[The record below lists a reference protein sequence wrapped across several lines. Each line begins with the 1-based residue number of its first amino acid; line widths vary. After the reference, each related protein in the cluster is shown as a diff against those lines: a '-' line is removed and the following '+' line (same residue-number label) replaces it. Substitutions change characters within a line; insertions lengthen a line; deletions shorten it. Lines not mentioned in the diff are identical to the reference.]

1 MEGETKAEA
10 MHRLRT
16 DGRWAE
22 ATEYRNQ
29 MRKQFK
35 GDGKTRAEA
44 GEREREAARV
54 SGGILAMVQGAC
66 RD

>member
-22 ATEYRNQ
+22 ATEYRNA
-29 MRKQFK
+29 MREQFK
-35 GDGKTRAEA
+35 GDGKTRGEA
-44 GEREREAARV
+44 GDLAWAAMIERYP
-54 SGGILAMVQGAC
+54 QPNWFNKTHC
-66 RD
+66 